1 MIDVNVELCVILASS
16 KDCGRISGWVLI
28 FDHFWEFRLN
38 RESMGAKCIKILRV
52 LAPIFVAIEF
62 SLLIFCSKL
71 RDRSGRPF
79 LR

>member
-38 RESMGAKCIKILRV
+38 RESMGAKCIKILK
-52 LAPIFVAIEF
+52 EF
-62 SLLIFCSKL
+62 
-71 RDRSGRPF
+71 
-79 LR
+79 